1 MMPLVLIST
10 WDNGG
15 KECCVSIAACFSSSL
30 RRRSFKDQRSRSP
43 NQQFLA

>member
-15 KECCVSIAACFSSSL
+15 KECCVSIAACPSL
-30 RRRSFKDQRSRSP
+30 LVDPWS
-43 NQQFLA
+43 L